1 MVLHRVHTMKP
12 EWNHFICRTYKK
24 SGPEVCTG
32 HYIREVILDEVVLED
47 LLQVTA
53 MAQEHTQEFAEYIG
67 GRQSAEAQREIRKQE
82 KELAAMR
89 KGSTELDAIFKR
101 LYEDSVLGRITP
113 EQFQALS
120 GSYTEEQTALK
131 DEIPK
136 KESAIQSLRDQ
147 VSGADSFISKARRY
161 TGITEL
167 TPELLR
173 LFIRKI
179 VVYEK
184 SVKWSKHAPQTVEIH
199 YTDIGYAGNVDGTQS
214 QKEGTSDTP
223 ETERPRRV
231 S

>member
-32 HYIREVILDEVVLED
+32 HYIREVVLED

-101 LYEDSVLGRITP
+101 LYEDSVLGRITT
-113 EQFQALS
+113 EQFQTLS
-120 GSYTEEQTALK
+120 GSYAKEQ
-131 DEIPK
+131 E
-136 KESAIQSLRDQ
+136 QLRHD
-147 VSGADSFISKARRY
+147 
-161 TGITEL
+161 
-167 TPELLR
+167 
-173 LFIRKI
+173 IRKLW
-179 VVYEK
+179 E
-184 SVKWSKHAPQTVEIH
+184 TVTSTE
-199 YTDIGYAGNVDGTQS
+199 ASS
-214 QKEGTSDTP
+214 QRPSDTP
-223 ETERPRRV
+223 TSRN
-231 S
+231 